1 MEEFHSEINQ
11 LRSSS
16 QQLENVDVNHFVD
29 EIEQIGQQLK
39 TSEEFLLKEIQR
51 LKTDL
56 DANHSK
62 LNYANELRE
71 IDAKTLNTFR
81 TKFQDL
87 TQLLADVKKKET
99 NAWHIV
105 QILRVN
111 TSRLW
116 HIFEAAA
123 GVSATDKLI
132 NGNLEKILNSAQIE
146 KDEQTTCLILLEKE
160 HGDLLIKMKEI
171 QLSVEHFRTTILEI
185 TKNTNETKLK
195 VKKQQQINDHI
206 HEQSSKR
213 INHLTLNIKDVQIL
227 LVDYKFLINEIHD
240 LVKLIFHIQT
250 QIEIHN
256 KTKFLQQTKLEKYK
270 QDLSLKALNRTKYEN
285 QIYNLQKIIHQQN
298 QNFQQLKS
306 QQKQIIENRQELYKQ
321 IDSLEIDKNQIFTNQ
336 QQLVDT
342 IKQSNL
348 QRNLLDKEIFHK
360 NHTIQN
366 LQYSYRKLF
375 KDYNKQQNIT
385 NHLQKA
391 SQANEQNL
399 HTTKIEIDKFTE
411 QVQQQNYLINYSEAE
426 LDSHTKDLQ
435 ELENCLSITHEE
447 LSDQRT
453 KVNESK
459 TNVRL
464 LKHKLH
470 KIIGDEKPLA
480 KEISQYRKQV
490 LQNETNSI
498 QLELNLK
505 QNESKMNHYKKIIG
519 KLICDSK
526 QNDNVLMRENASLEK
541 CHRQIKQSKENIKM
555 LNKNLKNSESNYQSL
570 KEIFYQ
576 AENENRLLK
585 QQYKDL
591 TFVIELLGYRQA
603 TTNNKLGPLYRTVK
617 QLTKQHVDQ
626 ANSIEQSKFD
636 FNILQ
641 KYYSYLRL
649 HNQRLRESISFKS
662 QQHNEYL
669 KSQSI
674 SNQSNN
680 FQNQLQLQMNK
691 TSNHIHYWHIL
702 MASSPDKFNN
712 ISKLFLIKKKIV
724 HKTDELVKL
733 KKFFREK
740 EILYHYLNQIY
751 ERREKL
757 REKNKC

>member
-16 QQLENVDVNHFVD
+16 QQLENVDVNRFVD

-51 LKTDL
+51 LRNDL

-71 IDAKTLNTFR
+71 IDAKTLKTFR

-87 TQLLADVKKKET
+87 RQLLVDVKKKET

-132 NGNLEKILNSAQIE
+132 NGNLEKVLNSAQIE

-195 VKKQQQINDHI
+195 IKKQQQINDHI

-213 INHLTLNIKDVQIL
+213 INHLTLNIEDVQIL

-270 QDLSLKALNRTKYEN
+270 QDLSLKTLNRTKYEN
-285 QIYNLQKIIHQQN
+285 QIFNLQKTIHQQN
-298 QNFQQLKS
+298 QNFQQLKN
-306 QQKQIIENRQELYKQ
+306 QQKKIIENRQELYKQ
-321 IDSLEIDKNQIFTNQ
+321 IDTLEIDKTQILTNQ
-336 QQLVDT
+336 QQLIDT

-348 QRNLLDKEIFHK
+348 KTNLLDKEIFHK

-375 KDYNKQQNIT
+375 KDCNKQQNIT
-385 NHLQKA
+385 NHLQR
-391 SQANEQNL
+391 
-399 HTTKIEIDKFTE
+399 T
-411 QVQQQNYLINYSEAE
+411 
-426 LDSHTKDLQ
+426 
-435 ELENCLSITHEE
+435 CL
-447 LSDQRT
+447 
-453 KVNESK
+453 
-459 TNVRL
+459 
-464 LKHKLH
+464 
-470 KIIGDEKPLA
+470 
-480 KEISQYRKQV
+480 
-490 LQNETNSI
+490 
-498 QLELNLK
+498 
-505 QNESKMNHYKKIIG
+505 
-519 KLICDSK
+519 
-526 QNDNVLMRENASLEK
+526 
-541 CHRQIKQSKENIKM
+541 
-555 LNKNLKNSESNYQSL
+555 
-570 KEIFYQ
+570 
-576 AENENRLLK
+576 
-585 QQYKDL
+585 
-591 TFVIELLGYRQA
+591 
-603 TTNNKLGPLYRTVK
+603 
-617 QLTKQHVDQ
+617 
-626 ANSIEQSKFD
+626 
-636 FNILQ
+636 
-641 KYYSYLRL
+641 
-649 HNQRLRESISFKS
+649 
-662 QQHNEYL
+662 
-669 KSQSI
+669 
-674 SNQSNN
+674 
-680 FQNQLQLQMNK
+680 
-691 TSNHIHYWHIL
+691 
-702 MASSPDKFNN
+702 
-712 ISKLFLIKKKIV
+712 
-724 HKTDELVKL
+724 
-733 KKFFREK
+733 
-740 EILYHYLNQIY
+740 
-751 ERREKL
+751 
-757 REKNKC
+757 